1 MASVQQ
7 SATINN
13 KDAKVPREKLRK
25 KDLEPS
31 ASLTAW
37 LFLSWLTPYFIL
49 GNKRPLDDDDMPTY
63 FANDYGQACI
73 DRFQEIWGNNEAMKK
88 EAAKKDD
95 KDRSVLTMWRIYF
108 QLLGPKILLYQFML
122 DICKIFTMIAVQR
135 MQLYL
140 FYMLCLH
147 SN

>member
-1 MASVQQ
+1 M
-7 SATINN
+7 
-13 KDAKVPREKLRK
+13 RK

-31 ASLTAW
+31 ASIIEW

-95 KDRSVLTMWRIYF
+95 KDRSVLTYRHSFPVADRKYYYIN
-108 QLLGPKILLYQFML
+108 
-122 DICKIFTMIAVQR
+122 
-135 MQLYL
+135 
-140 FYMLCLH
+140 LC
-147 SN
+147 